1 MSSYNNGEVLAIT
14 FDLWISDTKIEGDK
28 KNCIN
33 SLDIKET
40 VEGAD
45 TLTIKVS
52 DPNFEFLNDNIFVKE
67 NTVKAQIGWSNTTYR
82 VEFSGYISAVD
93 VEFPSDGVP
102 TLNIT
107 CMDNTH
113 VMNRTKKDNT
123 FSNTT
128 SASVVKSIVESY
140 GYKCVVESGYNFQKQ
155 ETITQSKQ
163 TDIDFIQKLAKDEVY
178 PFTARLVGDTF
189 YYVKKGHLTTP
200 KMELTYYKYPFD
212 IISFSPKLNKESRK
226 ESINSAKVDTS
237 TKQVSE
243 STSEQT
249 ATSKNGSAKSGAKP
263 TIKYNESTNS
273 WTTIS
278 NNTQTRKKKIFDY
291 NMLK

>member
-1 MSSYNNGEVLAIT
+1 MSSYTNGEVLSIS
-14 FDLWISDTKIEGDK
+14 FELWINDTKIEGEK
-28 KNCIN
+28 KSCIN
-33 SLDIKET
+33 SIDIKET

-52 DPNFEFLNDNIFVKE
+52 DPNFEFINENIFVKE
-67 NTVKAQIGWSNTTYR
+67 TPVKAQIGWCNTTYR
-82 VEFSGYISAVD
+82 VEFSGYISTVD
-93 VEFPSDGVP
+93 VDFQSNGIPL
-102 TLNIT
+102 LNIT

-113 VMNRTKKDNT
+113 VMNREKKDNT

-140 GYKCVVESGYNFQKQ
+140 GYKCVIEQGYNFKTQ

-200 KMELTYYKYPFD
+200 KMELSYYVYPFE
-212 IISFSPKLNKESRK
+212 IISFNPKLNKETRK
-226 ESINSAKVDTS
+226 SSVKSAKVDTS
-237 TKQVSE
+237 TKEVSDV
-243 STSEQT
+243 TSVQENSGSKSSSKKSKGMKYDEKTNTWSPTNTT
-249 ATSKNGSAKSGAKP
+249 AIKP
-263 TIKYNESTNS
+263 
-273 WTTIS
+273 
-278 NNTQTRKKKIFDY
+278 RKKVIK
-291 NMLK
+291 NAEVK